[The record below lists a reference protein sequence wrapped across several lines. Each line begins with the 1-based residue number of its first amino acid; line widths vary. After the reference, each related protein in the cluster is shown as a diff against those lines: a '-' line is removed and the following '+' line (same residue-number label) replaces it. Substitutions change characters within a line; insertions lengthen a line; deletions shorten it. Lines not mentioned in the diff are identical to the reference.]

1 MSGMYLFGLCLI
13 SVAAAGL
20 IVAFLARFLDQK
32 NQSARA
38 MIREAE
44 DEIVFLFD
52 ETRLIDA
59 TPSARALLRRRT
71 TEHTDWDRFLGFF
84 ASNFPQLRTTL
95 SSVRSDG
102 PKVLTS
108 PSDPDL
114 RMEVEL
120 CDEIVRVS
128 YQEGLR
134 RRTAVD
140 IATLSSIEDE
150 LHTLRG
156 IAESAPQ
163 LIWKKDDTGVITWA
177 NRSYLD
183 LASQVAGCAETVVPP
198 WPPADLFADLTVE
211 GDLIPARHSIDL
223 GTGRPPKWF
232 EVTQAHRNA
241 ETIHFAVDVTKVTK
255 AEETQRSYVQ
265 TLVKTFAQLSIGL
278 AIFNSDRELIVF
290 NPALYDLTELPADFL
305 AARPKL
311 HAFFD
316 KFRDQKDIHVST
328 DHRSWREQIVS
339 FEKEARSGRYSMNWE
354 LPNGQVY
361 RIVGRPHPDG
371 ALAFLVEDVTS
382 EMSLTRRFEA
392 QIETGQAVMDSL
404 DDAIAV
410 FSAAGTLTMSNQS
423 YHRLWHHTTSAPF
436 ASSTMLD
443 ESRIWQ
449 DAAAPTPIW
458 TKLREGAAMDRA
470 PQVWSD
476 TLRLNDGRILECSTR
491 PMPDGATLVRFRHT
505 GDSKAG
511 REAVIALWAARG

>member
-59 TPSARALLRRRT
+59 TPSARSLLRRRT

-102 PKVLTS
+102 PRVLTS

-163 LIWKKDDTGVITWA
+163 LIWKKDDTGAITWA

-183 LASQVAGCAETVVPP
+183 LASQVAG
-198 WPPADLFADLTVE
+198 
-211 GDLIPARHSIDL
+211 
-223 GTGRPPKWF
+223 
-232 EVTQAHRNA
+232 
-241 ETIHFAVDVTKVTK
+241 
-255 AEETQRSYVQ
+255 
-265 TLVKTFAQLSIGL
+265 
-278 AIFNSDRELIVF
+278 
-290 NPALYDLTELPADFL
+290 
-305 AARPKL
+305 
-311 HAFFD
+311 
-316 KFRDQKDIHVST
+316 
-328 DHRSWREQIVS
+328 
-339 FEKEARSGRYSMNWE
+339 
-354 LPNGQVY
+354 
-361 RIVGRPHPDG
+361 
-371 ALAFLVEDVTS
+371 
-382 EMSLTRRFEA
+382 
-392 QIETGQAVMDSL
+392 
-404 DDAIAV
+404 
-410 FSAAGTLTMSNQS
+410 
-423 YHRLWHHTTSAPF
+423 
-436 ASSTMLD
+436 
-443 ESRIWQ
+443 
-449 DAAAPTPIW
+449 
-458 TKLREGAAMDRA
+458 
-470 PQVWSD
+470 
-476 TLRLNDGRILECSTR
+476 
-491 PMPDGATLVRFRHT
+491 
-505 GDSKAG
+505 
-511 REAVIALWAARG
+511 